1 MSGSRTEQPTPR
13 RLREARRRGEVALSR
28 DLSGAVALLAGL
40 AALAAAGPALAV
52 RLTRFLRA
60 AVEAAPRGEAP
71 PLGVLVEALGAV
83 AAASL
88 PACAAAFL
96 ATAAAGVLQVGARV
110 APEALAFR
118 WDRLDPVRGLR
129 RLVSPAQLLQ
139 IGLRL
144 AEVALALLLAA
155 RRLSG
160 AARALSQLPRLEPAA
175 AAAVAAPLLRALTWE
190 IGALLLAFGLAD
202 LGIQR
207 RRHRRALMMTR
218 EEVRRDQREEEGH
231 PHLRAERERL
241 RRSAAQA
248 GPVAR
253 AACVVV
259 NPTRLAVALGH
270 ERGTDEAPRVLAKGA
285 GEEAARI
292 RAAARRAGV
301 PVVRDVPLARALF
314 RLAEVGEAIP
324 EDLFEAAAAVLAHV
338 YGLAAG
344 EVQP

>member
-1 MSGSRTEQPTPR
+1 MSGNRTEQPTPR
-13 RLREARRRGEVALSR
+13 RLREARRRGEVAHSR
-28 DLSGAVALLAGL
+28 DLSGALALLAGL
-40 AALAAAGPALAV
+40 AALAASGPAAARHLARLV
-52 RLTRFLRA
+52 RA
-60 AVEAAPRGEAP
+60 GVEAAPRGEVP
-71 PLGVLVEALGAV
+71 PLGALLDALGAV

-96 ATAAAGVLQVGARV
+96 GAAAAGALQAGALF

-129 RLVSPAQLLQ
+129 RLVSPAQLVQ

-144 AEVALALLLAA
+144 AEVAVALLLAA
-155 RRLSG
+155 RRL
-160 AARALSQLPRLEPAA
+160 AATAQALSQLPRLDPAG
-175 AAAVAAPLLRALTWE
+175 AAAVAAPPLRALAWE
-190 IGALLLAFGLAD
+190 LSALLLAFGLVD

-218 EEVRRDQREEEGH
+218 EEVRRDQREEEGD
-231 PHLRAERERL
+231 PRLRAERERL
-241 RRSAAQA
+241 RRAAAQA

-259 NPTRLAVALGH
+259 NPTHLAVALGH
-270 ERGTDEAPRVLAKGA
+270 QPGSDEAPRVLAKGA
-285 GEEAARI
+285 GDEAARI

-301 PVVRDVPLARALF
+301 PVVHDVPLARALF

-338 YGLAAG
+338 YGLAAR
-344 EVQP
+344 EARP